1 MLELHVDTRE
11 LAAIAR
17 PLSAMRGQ
25 LEKAV
30 QAAVRR
36 TGVTL
41 RTDVIRQTAQVT
53 YLQRA
58 KITTA
63 VFKPLVRTTASE
75 IRAEI
80 AVRYGRLP
88 SDPQTRHGPTWPT
101 QP

>member
-30 QAAVRR
+30 QAAGRR

-53 YLQRA
+53 YL
-58 KITTA
+58 
-63 VFKPLVRTTASE
+63 
-75 IRAEI
+75 
-80 AVRYGRLP
+80 
-88 SDPQTRHGPTWPT
+88 
-101 QP
+101 